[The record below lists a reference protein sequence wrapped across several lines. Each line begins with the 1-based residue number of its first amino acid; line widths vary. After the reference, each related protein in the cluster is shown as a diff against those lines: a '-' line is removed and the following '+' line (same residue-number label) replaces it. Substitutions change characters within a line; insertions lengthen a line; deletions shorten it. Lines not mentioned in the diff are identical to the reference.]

1 MSECVGPFEQLAK
14 LRPSRVVWLGVSTR
28 EGCTESLFLSLF
40 VCVWTA
46 ISQNA
51 DLQDDFMIRT
61 GPCRRCNTLTYHTS
75 VFALNAHGAQRV
87 LDGTAPTGRETLL
100 FMIFTNL
107 ILYSNGAAGFGC
119 IGGQC

>member
-14 LRPSRVVWLGVSTR
+14 LRPSRVFWLGFRTR

-61 GPCRRCNTLTYHTS
+61 RTLPTMQYPNLPHLCLCLERTRR
-75 VFALNAHGAQRV
+75 
-87 LDGTAPTGRETLL
+87 TARAGRHR
-100 FMIFTNL
+100 
-107 ILYSNGAAGFGC
+107 GDR
-119 IGGQC
+119 